1 MRLVFCLYKYF
12 PYGGLQRDFLRIALA
27 CRARGHQARVLTL
40 AWQGA
45 RPPELDVEILCVRGL
60 TGPARYRRFSA
71 AVQRQLASDPA
82 DAVIGFNKMPGLDI
96 YYAADPC
103 YAHKA
108 HTQRGAPYRLLPRYR
123 HFARYEAA
131 VFDAAARTQILML
144 SDLQRPFFVRHY
156 GTPAERFHALPPGID
171 RSRRAPP
178 DAAAIRA
185 EFRAEFGLGPNQP
198 LLLQIGSGFRT
209 KGLDRV
215 LHGLAALPPALAA
228 TQLFV
233 IGQDDPAAFRRLA
246 RRLGVAGLPVR
257 CGPPPA
263 GVPPA
268 TSPPPRPARC
278 CRNPIDKVPSI
289 APWRRCSAA
298 TAPCCGSARWPG
310 PSTPKSTGCRN
321 APPS

>member
-108 HTQRGAPYRLLPRYR
+108 HTQRGALYRLLPRYR

-131 VFDAAARTQILML
+131 VFDSAARTQILML
-144 SDLQRPFFVRHY
+144 SDLQRPFFERHY

-185 EFRAEFGLGPNQP
+185 EFRAEFDSAPISRCCCRSVRAFAPRAGPGVARP
-198 LLLQIGSGFRT
+198 GR
-209 KGLDRV
+209 
-215 LHGLAALPPALAA
+215 AAA
-228 TQLFV
+228 
-233 IGQDDPAAFRRLA
+233 GA
-246 RRLGVAGLPVR
+246 RRHAAVRDRPGRSGCLPAP
-257 CGPPPA
+257 G
-263 GVPPA
+263 PA
-268 TSPPPRPARC
+268 T
-278 CRNPIDKVPSI
+278 
-289 APWRRCSAA
+289 RR
-298 TAPCCGSARWPG
+298 R
-310 PSTPKSTGCRN
+310 
-321 APPS
+321 